1 MNFYTVVVKAVKGI
15 LKVFILFKS
24 KGKENVPQE
33 GAFLLCSNHR
43 SFIDPIYI
51 AAGCSRQLTFMGKEE
66 LFKKPLLGKLI
77 KALGAFPIRRGKGD
91 AAAIM
96 ATLKIMKKGGATL
109 IFPEGTRMKKG
120 ERKRVNSGIV
130 RLALQCNVSIVPAFV
145 TRNTVTYGSPI
156 SYEKYAD
163 NAQDNELMQK
173 LADELMDTIYSLGES
188 K

>member
-1 MNFYTVVVKAVKGI
+1 
-15 LKVFILFKS
+15 
-24 KGKENVPQE
+24 
-33 GAFLLCSNHR
+33 
-43 SFIDPIYI
+43 
-51 AAGCSRQLTFMGKEE
+51 
-66 LFKKPLLGKLI
+66 
-77 KALGAFPIRRGKGD
+77 
-91 AAAIM
+91 
-96 ATLKIMKKGGATL
+96 
-109 IFPEGTRMKKG
+109 MKKG